1 MTIPP
6 FKIEDWEA
14 VDRIFVEGM
23 ATGAAVFSKCAP
35 LGKSRT
41 PHISELAGLL
51 RKKME
56 QLLARRRYLK

>member
-14 VDRIFVEGM
+14 VDRIFAEGM

-41 PHISELAGLL
+41 PLH
-51 RKKME
+51 
-56 QLLARRRYLK
+56 